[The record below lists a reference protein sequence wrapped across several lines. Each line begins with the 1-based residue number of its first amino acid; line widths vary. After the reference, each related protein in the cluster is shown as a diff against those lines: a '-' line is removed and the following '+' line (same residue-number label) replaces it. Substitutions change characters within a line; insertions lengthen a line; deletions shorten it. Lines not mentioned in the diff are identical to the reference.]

1 MTVLDHITR
10 NQPEDGNFEL
20 LGIRLVEL
28 NALCNPL
35 LYIVLR
41 KENLQKI
48 LTLIRR
54 IKYKIKGGDNES
66 QPIIEMP

>member
-1 MTVLDHITR
+1 MDDITT
-10 NQPEDGNFEL
+10 NQPGDGNFEL
-20 LGIRLVEL
+20 LSIRLVEL

-48 LTLIRR
+48 LTIIRR
-54 IKYKIKGGDNES
+54 IKYKMKGGDNINES